1 MDKRASHLAAKLFS
15 FGSLELTRNVLDKFL
30 GLRDVK
36 QLLPEAV
43 IRTRQEATDAKSAME
58 LLATAKKFFTCL
70 MKGSGRRTD
79 VEINA
84 FWASAA
90 SLIPRDIFE
99 SRQGRAAA
107 RLLGIPY
114 RVVKRASTIRASLE
128 DAAVGWKRLSTSKH
142 KDSADQT
149 GAGRIITEWTH
160 EPEAS
165 TEDNQ
170 NKMSVAVYLGKVLQ
184 KL

>member
-1 MDKRASHLAAKLFS
+1 
-15 FGSLELTRNVLDKFL
+15 
-30 GLRDVK
+30 
-36 QLLPEAV
+36 
-43 IRTRQEATDAKSAME
+43 
-58 LLATAKKFFTCL
+58 

-107 RLLGIPY
+107 RLLGILY

-128 DAAVGWKRLSTSKH
+128 DAAFGWKRLSTSKH